1 MSHGYLRINMDFVI
15 LYYLRNPQ
23 NLRENFCPTDHTD
36 KHRFLS
42 YSIISE
48 ICGDKLTPYTPIYNI
63 YKLYARVLKNCDTFS

>member
-1 MSHGYLRINMDFVI
+1 MDFVI

-42 YSIISE
+42 YSIIRK
-48 ICGDKLTPYTPIYNI
+48 ICVRIVFVTQITQITQI
-63 YKLYARVLKNCDTFS
+63 LYD